1 VSHRLFNVFLIC
13 ILCAGTNVGLA
24 QKGEFSGRPDLSS
37 NARLGEWDLDGN
49 GTWEVG
55 NGSLTLSKA
64 GVPQGPIRRPA
75 ALAILKM
82 PQVTKATIEVDVR
95 CTAPSDVLER
105 DLQVVFGYQSPTRFY
120 YVHLSGI
127 TNDVHNGVFLVS
139 DANRRRLDART
150 TPPQL
155 RDQNWHHIRVQR
167 DGDSGRIQ
175 IFVDRSPAP
184 AWDLTDKTLRT
195 GRVGVGSFDD
205 TGEFRNLV
213 ITGRP

>member
-1 VSHRLFNVFLIC
+1 SVFVIC
-13 ILCAGTNVGLA
+13 LLCASTALTFA
-24 QKGEFSGRPDLSS
+24 QAREFSERPDLSVS
-37 NARLGEWDLDGN
+37 ARLGDWDLDGN
-49 GTWEVG
+49 GTWEVA

-82 PQVTKATIEVDVR
+82 PPITKATIEVDVR

-105 DLQVVFGYQSPTRFY
+105 DLQVVFGYQSATRFY

-139 DANRRRLDART
+139 DADRRRLDART

-155 RDQNWHHIRVQR
+155 RDQNW
-167 DGDSGRIQ
+167 
-175 IFVDRSPAP
+175 
-184 AWDLTDKTLRT
+184 
-195 GRVGVGSFDD
+195 
-205 TGEFRNLV
+205 
-213 ITGRP
+213 